1 MKILIIPDQHG
12 QSNGLKVAK
21 EKIDEVD
28 FVVFLGDFFDNY
40 SPAYRGMKA
49 VENFKD
55 ICSFARNNK
64 EKVKLVIGNHD
75 LDNYIYFGQC
85 SGFQREWFNEYNKA
99 LAENIDLLNI
109 AYEIDG
115 YVFSHAGFSTKWVEN
130 LENTK
135 WVESLKNKERKKDFV
150 SNDYWKSLTVIE
162 KTNYLFHKQFNESG
176 HINRDY
182 DLRNWFT
189 FYRWD
194 MSGYGENSNQSPI
207 WIRPQAL
214 LENAYFN
221 KQVVG
226 HTEYCI
232 DDYVAL
238 KDKENYVL
246 LCDSKNHVPFG
257 VFDTENPP
265 VAITYLE
272 LQREYKKK
280 VKKINDLLSKFGT
293 PGEVFTEKKKM
304 EIIKEEFGDKAQ
316 FYYENYFKE

>member
-21 EKIDEVD
+21 EKINEVD
-28 FVVFLGDFFDNY
+28 FVVFLGDYFDSY
-40 SPAYRGMKA
+40 FPAYRGMKA

-55 ICSFARNNK
+55 VCSFARNNK

-85 SGFQREWFNEYNKA
+85 SGFQRDWFNEYNKA

-130 LENTK
+130 LEK
-135 WVESLKNKERKKDFV
+135 KEWEEDFI
-150 SNDYWKSLTVIE
+150 SNDYWKSLTVVE

-176 HINRDY
+176 YINQDY
-182 DLRNWFT
+182 NLKDWFT
-189 FYRWD
+189 FYNRD
-194 MSGYGENSNQSPI
+194 MSGCGENSHQSPI
-207 WIRPQAL
+207 WIRPQML

-232 DDYVAL
+232 DNYIAL
-238 KDKENYVL
+238 KNKENYVL
-246 LCDSKNHVPFG
+246 LCDSRYHVPFE
-257 VFDTENPP
+257 VFDTKNPP

-272 LQREYKKK
+272 LQVEYKNKI
-280 VKKINDLLSKFGT
+280 KKINNLLSKFGML
-293 PGEVFTEKKKM
+293 GEALTEEQKM
-304 EIIKEEFGDKAQ
+304 ETLKKEFGDKAQ

>member
-40 SPAYRGMKA
+40 LHAYRGMKA

-55 ICSFARNNK
+55 ICSFARSNK

-115 YVFSHAGFSTKWVEN
+115 YVFSHAGFSTKWVES
-130 LENTK
+130 LE
-135 WVESLKNKERKKDFV
+135 EKEWEEDFI
-150 SNDYWKSLTVIE
+150 SNDYWKSLTVVE

-176 HINRDY
+176 YINRDHN
-182 DLRNWFT
+182 LRDWFT

-194 MSGYGENSNQSPI
+194 MSGYGENPYQSPI
-207 WIRPQAL
+207 WIRPQVL

-226 HTEYCI
+226 HTEYCV
-232 DDYVAL
+232 DNYVAL
-238 KDKENYVL
+238 KDKESYVL
-246 LCDSKNHVPFG
+246 LCDSRNHIPFG

-280 VKKINDLLSKFGT
+280 AKKINDLLSKFGT
-293 PGEVFTEKKKM
+293 PGEVFTENQKM
-304 EIIKEEFGDKAQ
+304 EILKEEFGDKAQ
-316 FYYENYFKE
+316 FYYENYFKEQE